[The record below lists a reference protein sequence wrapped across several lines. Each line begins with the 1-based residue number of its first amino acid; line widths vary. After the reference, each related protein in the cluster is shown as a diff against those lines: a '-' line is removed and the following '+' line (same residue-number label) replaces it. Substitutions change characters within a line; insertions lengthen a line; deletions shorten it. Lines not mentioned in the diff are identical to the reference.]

1 MERFAKWAIW
11 LWAGFAAA
19 IVMALLANTAAEIW
33 GARETLQD
41 EGWAA
46 FIRATDAAKVASV
59 AGAMAT
65 MAGLTL
71 AAFAGYYKF
80 QLFREGK
87 RHLTIDLQVSHRPI
101 TNLHTHVGATA
112 VLKNTSKVAVRVEE
126 AKWELAAVAPYE
138 ASVIDNKKKEFSEG
152 DCGRKSDWQE
162 FPWNIIDEF
171 TIPEKNRIIEPG
183 ESDEITFDFI
193 APATLEAAAVSLF
206 IPNSARAD
214 ADDAPGWYRRTFHDL
229 KGK

>member
-1 MERFAKWAIW
+1 MERIAKWAIW

-19 IVMALLANTAAEIW
+19 IVVALLANTAAEIW

-101 TNLHTHVGATA
+101 TSRHTHVGATA

-126 AKWELAAVAPYE
+126 VTWVMKAVAPYE
-138 ASVIDNKKKEFSEG
+138 ASDIDDKRDQFFEQ
-152 DCGRKSDWQE
+152 DQDDWQE
-162 FPWNIIDEF
+162 FGWDILDQF
-171 TIPEKNRIIEPG
+171 TVPKDDHIIEPG